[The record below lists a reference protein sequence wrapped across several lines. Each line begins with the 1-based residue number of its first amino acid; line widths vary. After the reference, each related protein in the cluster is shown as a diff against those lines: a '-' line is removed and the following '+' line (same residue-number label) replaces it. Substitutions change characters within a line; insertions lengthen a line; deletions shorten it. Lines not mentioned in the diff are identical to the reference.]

1 VPLEAGGFPLRIDES
16 DYRYPPEGVFAMM
29 TFEQKVARLDELA
42 AEVRSLMADVP
53 GLDSAHFTSKNES
66 FSLTFKSID
75 DLKTYIPAD
84 KVREHGPNSLYGG
97 EWSIW
102 ANATIGNTS
111 CYATDKVEV
120 QVVRK
125 VAEATA

>member
-1 VPLEAGGFPLRIDES
+1 
-16 DYRYPPEGVFAMM
+16 M

-42 AEVRSLMADVP
+42 AEVHSLIADVP

-75 DLKTYIPAD
+75 DLKSNIPAD
-84 KVREHGPNSLYGG
+84 KVREYGPNSHYDG

-111 CYATDKVEV
+111 CAATDKVEV
-120 QVVRK
+120 QIIRK
-125 VAEATA
+125 VAEEARA